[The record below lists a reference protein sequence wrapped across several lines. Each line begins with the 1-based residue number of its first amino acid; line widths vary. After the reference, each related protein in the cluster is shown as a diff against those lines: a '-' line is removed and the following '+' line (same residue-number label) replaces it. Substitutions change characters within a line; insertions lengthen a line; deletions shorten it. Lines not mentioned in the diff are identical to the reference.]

1 MRMIRVDNGAFMTKI
16 FESAA
21 VKLPEWRRLDVL
33 SPFFDTNAST
43 WRLMHAAR
51 NSGLAVRLFT
61 RWPEE
66 PEKQAALILS
76 QKLGIRVGLA
86 ANLHAKGV
94 LLSGTSARYHAGWI
108 GSHNLTRS
116 SEVVCFELGVAFAGE
131 GTWEAELYRDLLS
144 WISSLE
150 KRTKRIAIRSQSG
163 IQKTWRN
170 EKCRK

>member
-1 MRMIRVDNGAFMTKI
+1 MIRVDNGAFMTKI

-21 VKLPEWRRLDVL
+21 VELPEWRRLDVL
-33 SPFFDTNAST
+33 SPFFDTDASA

-66 PEKQAALILS
+66 PEKQAALILC
-76 QKLGIRVGLA
+76 QKLGIRVELA
-86 ANLHAKGV
+86 ANLHAKAV
-94 LLSGTSARYHAGWI
+94 LLLGSSARYHAGWI

-116 SEVVCFELGVAFAGE
+116 SEKTCFELGVAFAGE
-131 GTWEAELYRDLLS
+131 GNLEGGLYRDLLS

-150 KRTKRIAIRSQSG
+150 KRTKRIALRGMSG
-163 IQKTWRN
+163 IQRKWRN